1 MDIESLVY
9 KIITGYYY
17 ITIDDTA
24 YKVLHPTLKIKQ
36 SAHLLYS
43 DAMQKNKFDSPNWIK
58 DRDKENILLSNQIWS
73 QAQETELEAF
83 LKKLEDMKI
92 ELYLKF
98 GDPIMK
104 QKIKQTLGSG
114 KKEVHKMHAKK
125 MSMDHMTLESYAHNL
140 KNEQI
145 IISTVFHM
153 DGTPV
158 FTEKDVGADLLESF
172 IGAIAENSIDM
183 DMLRVVARSDI
194 WRSYWDAAKS
204 NIFPPPAYDWTDE
217 QRLLIN
223 ISKMYDSVREHPEC
237 PEEGVIDDD
246 DALDGWILF
255 NKRRADKD
263 RKKNKV
269 MDAIGGKYK
278 NANEIFV
285 VTHSAEESQEIFAMN
300 DASGMA
306 QIRSMSKAANSST
319 EGVNWAELPH
329 VKAELNGQI
338 QQNNKRRK

>member
-36 SAHLLYS
+36 HAHLLYS

-58 DRDKENILLSNQIWS
+58 DRDKDNILLSNQIWS
-73 QAQETELEAF
+73 QTQETELEAF

-104 QKIKQTLGSG
+104 QKIKQSLGSG

-183 DMLRVVARSDI
+183 DILRVVARSDI

>member
-58 DRDKENILLSNQIWS
+58 DRDKDNILLSNQIWS
-73 QAQETELEAF
+73 QTQETELEAF

-104 QKIKQTLGSG
+104 QKIKQSLGSG

-145 IISTVFHM
+145 IINTVFHM